1 MRFVLAVLLIGIV
14 GCGTSPSPEPPLV
27 ETDAD
32 RAMREFNNGVSHADL
47 GQSDKAIEEIEERI
61 VELINAHTS
70 TLILLGVV
78 LCWLLTR
85 LVNASHKKTVAA
97 WRQAAEELGINFN
110 TPACAV
116 SFLMEGNVAGYQ
128 VKVHTY
134 TQRSGE
140 NSQTYTA
147 FRVSFPG
154 SLDLGLKLSGELKF
168 FSGVAKFF
176 GSQDI
181 TTGDLSFDETFV
193 IKGLDA
199 EAVNDFLNDDRR
211 QQLAELHQQQKGMG
225 IVVTDTDISVTGRGR
240 VRKVEVITGH
250 VANLTRVAFAL
261 SGHLA
266 KELGVDP

>member
-1 MRFVLAVLLIGIV
+1 MFPAAFHLLPASHFQLLA
-14 GCGTSPSPEPPLV
+14 EFPLMLYPV
-27 ETDAD
+27 
-32 RAMREFNNGVSHADL
+32 
-47 GQSDKAIEEIEERI
+47 
-61 VELINAHTS
+61 
-70 TLILLGVV
+70 LILLGVV
-78 LCWLLTR
+78 LCWLLNR
-85 LVNASHKKTVAA
+85 LAIASHKKTIAV

-110 TPACAV
+110 TPD
-116 SFLMEGNVAGYQ
+116 LMEGNVAGYQ

-140 NSQTYTA
+140 NSQTYTD

-154 SLDLGLKLSGELKF
+154 SLDLGLKLSRELKF

-211 QQLAELHQQQKGMG
+211 QQLAELQQQQKGLIG
-225 IVVTDTDISVTGRGR
+225 IVVTDTDISVTTTGV
-240 VRKVEVITGH
+240 VRKVEAITGQ
-250 VANLTRVAFAL
+250 VANLTRVAIAL

>member
-1 MRFVLAVLLIGIV
+1 MFPAAFHLLPASHFQLLA
-14 GCGTSPSPEPPLV
+14 
-27 ETDAD
+27 
-32 RAMREFNNGVSHADL
+32 EFPFMLYPV
-47 GQSDKAIEEIEERI
+47 
-61 VELINAHTS
+61 
-70 TLILLGVV
+70 LILLGVV
-78 LCWLLTR
+78 LCWLLNR
-85 LVNASHKKTVAA
+85 LAIASHKKTIAA

-110 TPACAV
+110 TPD
-116 SFLMEGNVAGYQ
+116 LMEGNVAGYQ

-134 TQRSGE
+134 RQRSGE
-140 NSQTYTA
+140 NSQTYTE
-147 FRVSFPG
+147 FCVSFPG
-154 SLDLGLKLSGELKF
+154 SLDLGLELSRELKF

>member
-1 MRFVLAVLLIGIV
+1 MFPAIFHLLLASRFQLLA
-14 GCGTSPSPEPPLV
+14 
-27 ETDAD
+27 
-32 RAMREFNNGVSHADL
+32 EFTVF
-47 GQSDKAIEEIEERI
+47 IPMMII
-61 VELINAHTS
+61 
-70 TLILLGVV
+70 LGVV
-78 LCWLLTR
+78 VVLAIIR
-85 LVNASHKKTVAA
+85 FAIAARKKTIAA
-97 WRQAAEELGINFN
+97 WNEAAGELGITFN
-110 TPACAV
+110 TPGRF
-116 SFLMEGNVAGYQ
+116 SGYLMEGNVAGYQ

-140 NSQTYTA
+140 NSRTYTA

-154 SLDLGLKLSGELKF
+154 SLDLGIKLSRELKF

-199 EAVNDFLNDDRR
+199 EAVNDFLNEDRR

-225 IVVTDTDISVTGRGR
+225 IVVTDTDISVTTRGV
-240 VRKVEVITGH
+240 VRKVEAITGQ

-266 KELGVDP
+266 SSE

>member
-1 MRFVLAVLLIGIV
+1 MFPAAFHLLPASHFQLLA
-14 GCGTSPSPEPPLV
+14 EFPLMLYPV
-27 ETDAD
+27 
-32 RAMREFNNGVSHADL
+32 
-47 GQSDKAIEEIEERI
+47 
-61 VELINAHTS
+61 
-70 TLILLGVV
+70 LILLGVV
-78 LCWLLTR
+78 LCWLLNR
-85 LVNASHKKTVAA
+85 LAIASHKKTIAA

-110 TPACAV
+110 TPD
-116 SFLMEGNVAGYQ
+116 LMEGNVAGYQ
-128 VKVHTY
+128 VEVHTY

-147 FRVSFPG
+147 FSVSFPG
-154 SLDLGLKLSGELKF
+154 SLDLGLKLSRELTF

-211 QQLAELHQQQKGMG
+211 QQLAELHQQQKGLG